1 MIVVRGLNME
11 SKPRELIGEFYAPKG
26 NIAIVASRF
35 NEFVVDRLISGAID
49 TLERHGVKASQIEI
63 ARVPGAYE
71 IPLACQNLAQTK
83 RYAGVIALG
92 AVVRG
97 ETAHFEY
104 VAGAC
109 ANGVLQAQLATN
121 IPMTFGVLTTESLE
135 QAVARAGSTVGNKG
149 SEAAMGLI
157 EMINLLGKIND

>member
-1 MIVVRGLNME
+1 ME
-11 SKPRELIGEFYAPKG
+11 QKPREIVGDFYTPKG

-35 NEFVVDRLISGAID
+35 NEFVVDRLVSGAMD
-49 TLERHGVKASQIEI
+49 ALVRHGVKAGDIEI
-63 ARVPGAYE
+63 VRVPGAYE

-83 RYAGVIALG
+83 RYAGIIALG
-92 AVVRG
+92 VVIRG
-97 ETAHFEY
+97 ATAHFEY
-104 VAGAC
+104 VASAC

-121 IPMTFGVLTTESLE
+121 VPMTFGVLTTESIE
-135 QAVARAGSTVGNKG
+135 QAVARAGSTAGNKG